1 MPRIN
6 GKKEEINMNTPQI
19 FNFAQNE
26 VWTIIVN
33 DEPYFVGKDVA

>member
-1 MPRIN
+1 
-6 GKKEEINMNTPQI
+6 MNTPQI